1 MTEALPIK
9 DIIVL
14 DRNIIITQFLTSD
27 RLLNKECE
35 EIESRLYFH
44 RLYTITITHQ
54 SQSIL

>member
-27 RLLNKECE
+27 RLNKECE